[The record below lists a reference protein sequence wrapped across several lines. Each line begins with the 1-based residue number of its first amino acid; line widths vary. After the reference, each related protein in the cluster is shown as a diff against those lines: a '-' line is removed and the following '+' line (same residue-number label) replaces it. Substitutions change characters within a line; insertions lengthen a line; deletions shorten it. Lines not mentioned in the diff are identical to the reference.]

1 MKKLIIPALIFIT
14 AFSACKKD
22 DDNNPF
28 TPDSADA
35 YVGNWQVTDTVQN
48 SFPGLPAEY
57 HTTTGSVT
65 KNSASSVQF
74 HDFFS
79 NLCDHVN
86 GNVSATSIALV
97 SDSTCNGP
105 DFPSSFIATRNGS
118 TITFSYEVSG
128 GAGTTNQ
135 VKGKAVKQ

>member
-1 MKKLIIPALIFIT
+1 MKKLIIPALLFVT
-14 AFSACKKD
+14 ALGACKKD

-28 TPDSADA
+28 TPDAADA

-48 SFPGLPAEY
+48 SFPGVPDQY
-57 HTTTGSVT
+57 NSTTASVT
-65 KNSASSVQF
+65 KNSAASVQF
-74 HDFFS
+74 HDFFA

-86 GNVSATSIALV
+86 ANVSETSIALV
-97 SDSTCNGP
+97 SDSVCNGA
-105 DFPSSFIATRNGS
+105 DFPTSFNATRNGS
-118 TITFSYEVSG
+118 TITFTYEVAG